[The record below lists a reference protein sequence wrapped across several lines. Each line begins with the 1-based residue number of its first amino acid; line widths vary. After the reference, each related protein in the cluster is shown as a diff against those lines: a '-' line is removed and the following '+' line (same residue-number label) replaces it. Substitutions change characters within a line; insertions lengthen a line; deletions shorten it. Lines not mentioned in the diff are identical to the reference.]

1 MSISVLAFRSRQRAV
16 LAGTSVVAAA
26 AIIGLFE
33 SNMVEMAPAAP
44 AQPTIQ
50 ARVTAEN
57 VGTAGVSGSAIG
69 GPVSY
74 RLVDD
79 QDDWDQLQ
87 NQLNT
92 QQQLNQQMLQQSE
105 QEAQQQNDAAEQQ
118 AEQDEQQAQMDE
130 QQADQ

>member
-1 MSISVLAFRSRQRAV
+1 MSISVFASRSRQRAV
-16 LAGTSVVAAA
+16 LAGTAFVAAV

-33 SNMVEMAPAAP
+33 SHMVEMAPAAP
-44 AQPTIQ
+44 TQPTMQ
-50 ARVTAEN
+50 AHVTVEN
-57 VGTAGVSGSAIG
+57 VGIARVSGSAMD

-87 NQLNT
+87 NQINI

-118 AEQDEQQAQMDE
+118 AQQDEQQAQMDE
-130 QQADQ
+130 QQAAQ